1 MRRAP
6 GKNEPGKALARAE
19 GSGRMEPQKKQES
32 PMSLLTIRPAGDPT
46 LARLPLYLRI
56 LKEMNRQGC
65 EYASGAVVA
74 KQLNLDPIVV
84 RKDLAVTGVIGKPRL
99 GFPVQSL
106 LMGIEEFLGWS
117 NTMDAVLVGA
127 GSLGTALLGY
137 DGFKQYGL
145 SIVAVFDNNPRKV
158 GKRSKGQ
165 LILPMS
171 ELGNVIRKLSVK
183 LGILTVPAEHAQ
195 SVADEMVEGGVRG
208 IWNFTPVRLKVPDDV
223 ILKREDLAA
232 SLAILSHRL
241 YQMAKKSK

>member
-1 MRRAP
+1 MSRRCRKTLEED
-6 GKNEPGKALARAE
+6 GE
-19 GSGRMEPQKKQES
+19 SGTMPPKTIQEL
-32 PMSLLTIRPAGDPT
+32 PMSLLTIRAVGDPT
-46 LARLPLYLRI
+46 LARLPLYLRV
-56 LKEMNRQGC
+56 LREMKHQGC

-84 RKDLAVTGVIGKPRL
+84 RKDLAVTGVTGKPRL
-99 GFPVQSL
+99 GFPLQSL
-106 LMGIEEFLGWS
+106 LMGIEEILGWS
-117 NTMDAVLVGA
+117 NTMDAVLVGV

-145 SIVAVFDNNPRKV
+145 SIVAVFDNNPKKI

-171 ELGNVIRKLSVK
+171 ELRNVIRKLSVK

-195 SVADEMVEGGVRG
+195 AVADVMVEGGIRG

-223 ILKREDLAA
+223 ILKREDLAS

-241 YQMAKKSK
+241 YQMAKKDT